1 MPTMRIS
8 PEAGWVSVD
17 NFTRLTREQ
26 AGLALSPPV
35 GEKTVKRYLEV
46 LTIFSDNFKP
56 FKDPET
62 GRLNGEPITHYHI
75 PELQKVREL
84 FDLYNRR
91 SRVQV
96 ELKKYYQ
103 HQQQYN

>member
-1 MPTMRIS
+1 MPNRRIN

-17 NFTRLTREQ
+17 NFTRLTREE
-26 AGLALSPPV
+26 AGLALVPPV

-46 LTIFSDNFKP
+46 LTIFSENFRL
-56 FKDPET
+56 FKDPVT
-62 GRLNGEPITHYHI
+62 GYLNGEPITHYHI

-84 FDLYNRR
+84 FDLYNKR

-96 ELKKYYQ
+96 ELSKYYQ
-103 HQQQYN
+103 QQQYN